1 MGTELVGP
9 PANSIQAS
17 RQSERRRSARYG
29 LDISLVARPANNR
42 SRAIH
47 GRVVDLSRGG
57 LSALIAADLQPGEV
71 IELKFELPYA
81 ATHVRLEAAIRRR
94 ESYQYSLEFMHV
106 VASDQEKIDR
116 TCAAL
121 SLLQ

>member
-17 RQSERRRSARYG
+17 RQSDRRRSARYR
-29 LDISLVARPANNR
+29 LDISLVARPANDR
-42 SRAIH
+42 GRTIH

-57 LSALIAADLQPGEV
+57 LSALIAADLQLGEV
-71 IELKFELPYA
+71 IDLQFQLPYA
-81 ATHVRLEAAIRRR
+81 ATHVQLKAAIRRR
-94 ESYQYSLEFMHV
+94 ESYQYSLEFVNV
-106 VASDQEKIDR
+106 VASDQDKINR